1 MDTNE
6 KKRLLVTALAAQQIY
21 AQCHDEA
28 ISLGLFKHKVK
39 MISNNLIRVLETELK
54 NTYSALGNIEGGT
67 PYLSVV
73 NEMDR
78 VMSNLATLP
87 IEYWRAIDIMIT
99 RTKLELNKDENQ
111 EGDNKLHPDGVHE
124 GKPDASEPNNADSQ
138 TERGQDEGD
147 NQNGH

>member
-1 MDTNE
+1 MDINE

-39 MISNNLIRVLETELK
+39 MISNNLIKVLETELK

-99 RTKLELNKDENQ
+99 RTKLEISKDENE
-111 EGDNKLHPDGVHE
+111 EGDNVSHPDGVLE
-124 GKPDASEPNNADSQ
+124 SEQTSAEPGDANSQ
-138 TERGQDEGD
+138 TERGQDEGS

>member
-1 MDTNE
+1 MDINE

-39 MISNNLIRVLETELK
+39 MISNNLIKVLETELK

-99 RTKLELNKDENQ
+99 RTKLEISKDENE
-111 EGDNKLHPDGVHE
+111 EGDNVSHPDGVLE
-124 GKPDASEPNNADSQ
+124 SERTSAEPGDANSQ
-138 TERGQDEGD
+138 AERGQDEGN

>member
-39 MISNNLIRVLETELK
+39 MISNNLVQVLERELK

-99 RTKLELNKDENQ
+99 RTKLEITKNENE
-111 EGDNKLHPDGVHE
+111 EGDNQSDNDGVLE
-124 GKPDASEPNNADSQ
+124 GQPDAYEPSNADSEA
-138 TERGQDEGD
+138 ERGQDEGNNKD
-147 NQNGH
+147 GH

>member
-39 MISNNLIRVLETELK
+39 MISNNLVQVLERELK

-73 NEMDR
+73 NEMDKTL
-78 VMSNLATLP
+78 SNLATLP
-87 IEYWRAIDIMIT
+87 IEYWRAIDYMIS
-99 RTKLELNKDENQ
+99 RTKLEINENQ
-111 EGDNKLHPDGVHE
+111 ETDNGLHSGAVHE
-124 GKPDASEPNNADSQ
+124 DELNTPVGDTEDSPAQ
-138 TERGQDEGD
+138 RGQDEAD
-147 NQNGH
+147 NKDGH